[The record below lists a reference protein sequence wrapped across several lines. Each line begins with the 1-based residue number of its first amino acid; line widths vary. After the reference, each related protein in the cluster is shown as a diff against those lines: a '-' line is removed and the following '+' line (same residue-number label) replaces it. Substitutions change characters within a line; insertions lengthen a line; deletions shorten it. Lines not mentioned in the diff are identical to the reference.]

1 MGIKKLVCFDFD
13 DTLCN
18 TVKHDDGKVIWREK
32 FGVEYPH
39 RGWWSKPES
48 LDMDIFPVTVNPYV
62 YQEYL
67 KVVSDPDNYVIL
79 ATGRIEKLRPEVE
92 AILDNLNLAFDA
104 VYLNTGGDT
113 FTFKRRLFE
122 KLIRKIEP
130 QEFIMYDDRELHL
143 IEFKEWSET
152 IDCRITIIDV
162 VNMTTTKIKN
172 K

>member
-67 KVVSDPDNYVIL
+67 KAVSDPDNYVFC
-79 ATGRIEKLRPEVE
+79 ATGRIEKLRTEVE
-92 AILDNLNLAFDA
+92 AVLHKLNLSFDA
-104 VYLNTGGDT
+104 LYLNTGGDT
-113 FTFKRRLFE
+113 FTFKCRLFA
-122 KLIRKIEP
+122 KLIRELQP
-130 QEFIMYDDRELHL
+130 EEFIMYDDRFEHL
-143 IEFKEWSET
+143 VEFEKWAET
-152 IDCRITIIDV
+152 IDCKITIIDV
-162 VNMTTTKIKN
+162 VNKTTKTFN
-172 K
+172 

>member
-13 DTLCN
+13 DTLCH
-18 TVKHDDGKVIWREK
+18 TLKPEEGKPIWKEK
-32 FGVEYPH
+32 FGTDWPH

-67 KVVSDPDNYVIL
+67 KAVSDPDNYVIL

-113 FTFKRRLFE
+113 FTFKCRLFA
-122 KLIRKIEP
+122 KLIGELQP
-130 QEFIMYDDRELHL
+130 EEFIMYDDRFEHL
-143 IEFKEWSET
+143 VEFEKWAET
-152 IDCRITIIDV
+152 IDCKITIIDV
-162 VNMTTTKIKN
+162 INKTTKIF
-172 K
+172 

>member
-1 MGIKKLVCFDFD
+1 MEIKKLVCFDFD

-18 TVKHDDGKVIWREK
+18 TVQHDDGKVIWREK

-67 KVVSDPDNYVIL
+67 KAVSDPDNYVIL

-122 KLIRKIEP
+122 KLISKIDP
-130 QEFIMYDDRELHL
+130 QEFIIYDDRYEHL
-143 IEFKEWSET
+143 EEFEKWAKT

-162 VNMTTTKIKN
+162 KNKTTKIFK
-172 K
+172 